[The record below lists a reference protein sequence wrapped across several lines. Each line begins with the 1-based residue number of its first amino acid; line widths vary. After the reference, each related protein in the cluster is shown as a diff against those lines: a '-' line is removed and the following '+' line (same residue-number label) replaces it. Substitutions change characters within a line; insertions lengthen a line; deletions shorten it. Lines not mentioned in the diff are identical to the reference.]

1 MPLKHIPASKLYV
14 SEPNPSWFGNPSN
27 EGGNP
32 YWGTESTNWLKSRFH
47 FSFAEYSNSKNSN
60 FGVLRVMNDDFV
72 QPARGFGTHG
82 HSNMEIV
89 TYIVNGKLTHKDT
102 LGTEE
107 TLGRGSVQ
115 FMTAG
120 KGVQHSEFNLQKE
133 ESLRFIQTWIVP
145 RRNGLQPN
153 YGSFNPIYGDDV
165 CTARNN
171 WRHLVS
177 DVQDKS
183 TNTPVQI
190 EQDANLFVA
199 EMDDGQSLQFKLNS
213 SRMAYVLCV
222 EGSVKLNDSSGNEV
236 VLQKHD
242 GCEVKPNNVDKATTL
257 TFDAAGSE
265 KVEGGVDLSAHVIMY
280 EMSHVER
287 SGRKDF

>member
-1 MPLKHIPASKLYV
+1 MLIKILQIFVHSCV
-14 SEPNPSWFGNPSN
+14 GQS
-27 EGGNP
+27 
-32 YWGTESTNWLKSRFH
+32 
-47 FSFAEYSNSKNSN
+47 
-60 FGVLRVMNDDFV
+60 LR
-72 QPARGFGTHG
+72 
-82 HSNMEIV
+82 
-89 TYIVNGKLTHKDT
+89 YIVNGKLTHKDT

-153 YGSFNPIYGDDV
+153 YGSFNPIYRDDV

-199 EMDDGQSLQFKLNS
+199 EMDDGQSLQLYPIPPAFHRDPKT
-213 SRMAYVLCV
+213 
-222 EGSVKLNDSSGNEV
+222 
-236 VLQKHD
+236 QQHD
-242 GCEVKPNNVDKATTL
+242 G
-257 TFDAAGSE
+257 
-265 KVEGGVDLSAHVIMY
+265 SANLI
-280 EMSHVER
+280 
-287 SGRKDF
+287 G